1 MNLALLLLGPDT
13 LYKSRRY
20 FIVIGCLLTL
30 IGLSIVIDASDT
42 VTLISLEAFG
52 WVIVVIGLARMAFS
66 IMSGGGGA
74 PSFYNFQ
81 GVLFVILG
89 FAIADFPHQSENA
102 IPWMFAIVMLM
113 NGFYQSFSSLIIRY
127 PNWGWFLVSGIA
139 HLIVGGLLLF
149 EWKHV
154 VYWVVP
160 LFLGAGITLMGLTIL
175 RTTLRLGRYL
185 KGSQAGASE
194 ASVRYFLDFHVP
206 GRFRRNYPMADPVE
220 PPDVSSTH
228 GDLLVHIW
236 TPTTVAKSQVN
247 PNIISRYVMAQD
259 NDGKFAVGHS
269 ALEMEPD
276 VYISHCD
283 GDPTAFDTGDEVWKT
298 LRSKDAP
305 GIFISSFKEEISSY
319 VLPSA
324 SIRFRNFNA
333 EQLRT
338 FWAMYRSVDCYNF
351 TNRNCSVVVALAL
364 EAALVGTFRKG
375 KRLRRIL
382 YLLTSKDL
390 WVAHFI
396 RWKAREAVWTPGLM
410 LEYALALQRVV
421 EE

>member
-1 MNLALLLLGPDT
+1 
-13 LYKSRRY
+13 
-20 FIVIGCLLTL
+20 
-30 IGLSIVIDASDT
+30 
-42 VTLISLEAFG
+42 
-52 WVIVVIGLARMAFS
+52 
-66 IMSGGGGA
+66 
-74 PSFYNFQ
+74 
-81 GVLFVILG
+81 
-89 FAIADFPHQSENA
+89 
-102 IPWMFAIVMLM
+102 
-113 NGFYQSFSSLIIRY
+113 
-127 PNWGWFLVSGIA
+127 
-139 HLIVGGLLLF
+139 
-149 EWKHV
+149 
-154 VYWVVP
+154 
-160 LFLGAGITLMGLTIL
+160 
-175 RTTLRLGRYL
+175 
-185 KGSQAGASE
+185 
-194 ASVRYFLDFHVP
+194 
-206 GRFRRNYPMADPVE
+206 
-220 PPDVSSTH
+220 
-228 GDLLVHIW
+228 
-236 TPTTVAKSQVN
+236 
-247 PNIISRYVMAQD
+247 MAQD

-305 GIFISSFKEEISSY
+305 GIFISAFKEEISSY